1 MDKLKQLNSF
11 DDIYSIT
18 ENQTKKEKGDLFE
31 LFTYY
36 LFKHDPR
43 LNNNLQNIWLYKDIP
58 KKIIDKLKL
67 PAVDKGIDLLSKIND
82 KYYAIQCKFRQDPN
96 ETITWSSLSTF
107 FGLSFGITNKIAS
120 GFFVTNTYNLCQE
133 VIDSDKVVPIYGD
146 YYDSIPKAFFKN
158 IDSDVIIYKCKNPLK
173 HQSQCMLMADIHYIG
188 ESKNRG
194 YIEMACGSGKT
205 LTSYWI
211 SRRLHSDRTVIF
223 VPSLQLLSQFYIDWV
238 NQSFAEKKIIN
249 YVLIGSDADV
259 DEVKYKTNGLILS
272 TDPDEIKKC
281 IKDNCVV
288 ICTYQSADKL
298 AEACLDRRCNKT
310 IKFDLGIFDEAHKT
324 VGQKNKHF
332 SSMLTNKH
340 LIIVK
345 RLFMTATPK
354 MYIGE
359 NNNIVSMN
367 DEKIYGENIYT
378 YNTGQAIADGRLTDY
393 QVLSIYASNKSIEKD
408 ITTNKLVKYKNKFV
422 DMEANYLGIILVL
435 LKKFHDGT
443 INHLIT
449 YHGTVARSKKFAKS
463 LNKINKIIYD
473 NNLLVA
479 SIDGSD
485 SMNTRK
491 NTIREFNKAN
501 KSIICSA
508 RVLNE
513 GVNIPIVDSVCFVDA
528 RESTIDIIQCIGRC
542 LRLYDGKMMA
552 YVIVPIFIENFDD
565 NFDKSKFG
573 NVMTILRALKNTDQG
588 IIEYFKLK
596 ANGVVGGRTI
606 LAGEVYE
613 NISKNIDIGKWLGDI
628 DAKVWEVTD
637 KWNFRYDEVKNFI
650 NKNNRLPSRESANII
665 EHKLAIW
672 CLRQRQTK
680 NILSNDKIQL
690 LTSLSYWYWP
700 RSLNDVW
707 DIMYTDIAK
716 FINKHNRYPSS
727 NSKDS
732 TEKKLGLWCN
742 TQRQGKNTLSAERTE
757 LLNKLPHWFWAQSS
771 DDVWN
776 LSYQNVKDFIK
787 KNGRFPIHQTKNKD
801 EKQLGTWCATQRQR
815 KRKGT
820 LEIIRIGL
828 LTKLKGWYWHK
839 SELLDRDCNELI
851 QWIKNNNRLP
861 SSASV
866 DIKEKHLCVIYRKF
880 SIKKKRNELSDEM
893 IALLENTPE
902 WNWNKLTNQWDNMYT
917 EFKKFVHI
925 NNKFPSAVSTD
936 IIEKKLATWYATQK
950 SSKIGNRL
958 SNERLKLMNE
968 IPEWKNWIAQNNKS
982 KSVHTKKSGS
992 KTVRKQKSLKK

>member
-1 MDKLKQLNSF
+1 
-11 DDIYSIT
+11 
-18 ENQTKKEKGDLFE
+18 
-31 LFTYY
+31 
-36 LFKHDPR
+36 
-43 LNNNLQNIWLYKDIP
+43 
-58 KKIIDKLKL
+58 
-67 PAVDKGIDLLSKIND
+67 
-82 KYYAIQCKFRQDPN
+82 
-96 ETITWSSLSTF
+96 
-107 FGLSFGITNKIAS
+107 
-120 GFFVTNTYNLCQE
+120 
-133 VIDSDKVVPIYGD
+133 
-146 YYDSIPKAFFKN
+146 
-158 IDSDVIIYKCKNPLK
+158 
-173 HQSQCMLMADIHYIG
+173 
-188 ESKNRG
+188 
-194 YIEMACGSGKT
+194 MACGSGKT

-211 SRRLHSDRTVIF
+211 SRRSHSDRTVIF

-272 TDPDEIKKC
+272 TDSDEIKKC

-298 AEACLDRRCNKT
+298 SEACNKT

-324 VGQKNKHF
+324 VGQKNKQF

-354 MYIGE
+354 MYTGE

-367 DEKIYGENIYT
+367 DENIYGENIYT
-378 YNTGQAIADGRLTDY
+378 YNTGQAITDGRLVDY

-449 YHGTVARSKKFAKS
+449 YHGTVSRSKKFSKL

-473 NNLLVA
+473 NDLLVA

-491 NTIREFNKAN
+491 NTIREFNRAD
-501 KSIICSA
+501 KSIICSS

-542 LRLYDGKMMA
+542 LRLCDGKMMA

-628 DAKVWEVTD
+628 DVRIWTIVDAWGRSYNGVDQWIKINNRIPSQMSKDPIEKILGSWCSDQRKYRKKNKLTD
-637 KWNFRYDEVKNFI
+637 NRIKQLDDLNGWYWNVDHLWNDKYLELVDWVNV
-650 NKNNRLPSRESANII
+650 NNRLPLHSIKDLI
-665 EHKLAIW
+665 ENALYIW
-672 CLRQRQTK
+672 CNTQQMNKRNSVLLIDREKLLNEINGWKWTDKSTIKSPKLFEETHIELKKWVKLNNKLPISTSKNPIEKRLSLWCCKQRSNK
-680 NILSNDKIQL
+680 KKGILSNDKIEK
-690 LTSLSYWYWP
+690 
-700 RSLNDVW
+700 LN
-707 DIMYTDIAK
+707 
-716 FINKHNRYPSS
+716 N
-727 NSKDS
+727 
-732 TEKKLGLWCN
+732 
-742 TQRQGKNTLSAERTE
+742 
-757 LLNKLPHWFWAQSS
+757 
-771 DDVWN
+771 
-776 LSYQNVKDFIK
+776 IK
-787 KNGRFPIHQTKNKD
+787 G
-801 EKQLGTWCATQRQR
+801 
-815 KRKGT
+815 
-820 LEIIRIGL
+820 
-828 LTKLKGWYWHK
+828 
-839 SELLDRDCNELI
+839 
-851 QWIKNNNRLP
+851 
-861 SSASV
+861 
-866 DIKEKHLCVIYRKF
+866 
-880 SIKKKRNELSDEM
+880 
-893 IALLENTPE
+893 
-902 WNWNKLTNQWDNMYT
+902 
-917 EFKKFVHI
+917 
-925 NNKFPSAVSTD
+925 
-936 IIEKKLATWYATQK
+936 
-950 SSKIGNRL
+950 
-958 SNERLKLMNE
+958 
-968 IPEWKNWIAQNNKS
+968 
-982 KSVHTKKSGS
+982 
-992 KTVRKQKSLKK
+992 